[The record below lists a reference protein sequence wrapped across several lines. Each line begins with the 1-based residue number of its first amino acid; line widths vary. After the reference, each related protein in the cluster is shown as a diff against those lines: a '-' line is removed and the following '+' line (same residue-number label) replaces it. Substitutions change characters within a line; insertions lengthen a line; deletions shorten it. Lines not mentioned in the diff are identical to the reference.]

1 MLGATAVGLQLV
13 EFGASYNNIF
23 RPHTTVWFVLLGW
36 AGHVAVTNRQRLL
49 VTAVL
54 VGGTPLYFDRWQQ
67 ALMVTVLVGALLWL
81 PTVRVPRLA
90 APVFGVVAAASMVT
104 FLTHWQVW
112 PIYTNVFVRE
122 AAFLL
127 TLATGVAVWAI
138 GRRVMR
144 TGVVH
149 AAESTHSSSTG
160 LSRRVV
166 AGPDNM
172 WGMTSTPAYD
182 WVAHHAMVSPNR
194 AAWADIDP
202 LSGSPGVASTWRE
215 AHDRVGR
222 AAAMLRDDF
231 GVGRGD
237 RVAVYSQNRV
247 EFIEVQ
253 FACARLGAVFVPLNW
268 RLTIHELD
276 YIVSD
281 ASPTVL
287 VADPEL
293 GDMAAELVERT
304 NTPHLIVFSGD
315 GAHPDRSANYDD
327 GLAAVDTTTLPV
339 MPELTH
345 DDPLTIMYTSGTTGR
360 PKGAI
365 ITHGMSF
372 WNSVNLAELHDL
384 SRSMVNFCFL
394 PLFHTGGLNCY
405 TNPAAYFGGSTMV
418 MRTFD
423 PGRALELISDPE
435 RGITHFL
442 GVPANYLFMGQHPDF
457 ASTDFS
463 RLVSTA
469 IGGAPAAL
477 PLLKMWESVGC
488 PLIQAFGMTETSPLV
503 LSISKEMAVEKAGS
517 AGLPA
522 MNTAIRIVGE
532 DGVDV
537 GVGEIGELWCKGP
550 NITPGYWNNPEATAE
565 AITDGWLHTGDA
577 AQADADGYVSIVDR
591 WKDMYISGGENVYPS
606 EVESTLFDL
615 EGIADVAVI
624 GLPDDKWGEVG
635 QAVVVKTDG
644 VEIDETTIVNFCR
657 ERLATFKVPHS
668 VRFVDELPRN
678 ATGKILKRE
687 LRDQ

>member
-1 MLGATAVGLQLV
+1 M
-13 EFGASYNNIF
+13 
-23 RPHTTVWFVLLGW
+23 
-36 AGHVAVTNRQRLL
+36 
-49 VTAVL
+49 
-54 VGGTPLYFDRWQQ
+54 
-67 ALMVTVLVGALLWL
+67 
-81 PTVRVPRLA
+81 
-90 APVFGVVAAASMVT
+90 
-104 FLTHWQVW
+104 
-112 PIYTNVFVRE
+112 
-122 AAFLL
+122 
-127 TLATGVAVWAI
+127 
-138 GRRVMR
+138 
-144 TGVVH
+144 
-149 AAESTHSSSTG
+149 
-160 LSRRVV
+160 
-166 AGPDNM
+166 PDNM
-172 WGMTSTPAYD
+172 SGMTSTPAYD

-194 AAWADIDP
+194 MAWADIDP

-222 AAAMLRDDF
+222 AAAMLRNDF

-237 RVAVYSQNRV
+237 RVAMYSQNRV

-276 YIVSD
+276 YIVSN
-281 ASPTVL
+281 AAPTVL

-293 GDMAAELVERT
+293 GDTAEELVKCT
-304 NTPHLIVFSGD
+304 QTPHLIVFGGD
-315 GAHPDRSANYDD
+315 GSHPDCSANYDD
-327 GLAAVDTTTLPV
+327 GLAAVDTSNLPV

-405 TNPAAYFGGSTMV
+405 TNPAAYFGGSTIV

-423 PGRALELISDPE
+423 PGRALELISDPK

-522 MNTAIRIVGE
+522 MNTAIRIVGD
-532 DGVDV
+532 DGLDV

-577 AQADADGYVSIVDR
+577 AQSDADGYVSIVDR

-635 QAVVVKTDG
+635 QAVVVKTDN
-644 VEIDETTIVNFCR
+644 VDIDETMIVNFCR

-687 LRDQ
+687 LRDR

>member
-1 MLGATAVGLQLV
+1 
-13 EFGASYNNIF
+13 
-23 RPHTTVWFVLLGW
+23 
-36 AGHVAVTNRQRLL
+36 
-49 VTAVL
+49 
-54 VGGTPLYFDRWQQ
+54 
-67 ALMVTVLVGALLWL
+67 
-81 PTVRVPRLA
+81 
-90 APVFGVVAAASMVT
+90 
-104 FLTHWQVW
+104 
-112 PIYTNVFVRE
+112 
-122 AAFLL
+122 
-127 TLATGVAVWAI
+127 
-138 GRRVMR
+138 
-144 TGVVH
+144 
-149 AAESTHSSSTG
+149 
-160 LSRRVV
+160 
-166 AGPDNM
+166 
-172 WGMTSTPAYD
+172 
-182 WVAHHAMVSPNR
+182 
-194 AAWADIDP
+194 
-202 LSGSPGVASTWRE
+202 
-215 AHDRVGR
+215 
-222 AAAMLRDDF
+222 MLRDDF

-360 PKGAI
+360 PKGAV

-435 RGITHFL
+435 RRITHFL

-565 AITDGWLHTGDA
+565 VLSADGWYHTSDAGFLDSDGHLKIIDRVKDVGRIKGGAFDGSMFAPKYVENKLKFFSFIKEAVAYGDQRERVCVMVNIDFDAVGNWAERQNLPYAGYADLSQKSTVYDMIRDCVEQVNADLSRDAMLAGSQVSRFLILHKELD
-577 AQADADGYVSIVDR
+577 
-591 WKDMYISGGENVYPS
+591 
-606 EVESTLFDL
+606 
-615 EGIADVAVI
+615 
-624 GLPDDKWGEVG
+624 PDDGELTRTNKVRRG
-635 QAVVVKTDG
+635 FIAEKYGVLVEALYGDKTEQFIETQVKFEDG
-644 VEIDETTIVNFCR
+644 RTGAIS
-657 ERLATFKVPHS
+657 AT
-668 VRFVDELPRN
+668 LQ
-678 ATGKILKRE
+678 
-687 LRDQ
+687 LRDAKIFTPVQAAA